1 MKKPLLLV
9 ASLLLIG
16 GVALESC
23 KPTSTKE
30 EVKVNNIDSI
40 SVKPKVQQI
49 DSISVKADT
58 AKAEP
63 AH

>member
-1 MKKPLLLV
+1 MNKSLLFV
-9 ASLLLIG
+9 ASLLLVG

-23 KPTSTKE
+23 KPTPSTTD
-30 EVKVNNIDSI
+30 VKVNNIDSI
-40 SVKPKVQQI
+40 SVKPKAQQI

-58 AKAEP
+58 TKVET